1 MRHLSFPLVLSLAA
15 CDPWSNLRT
24 NANVSVDGALWSPAD
39 VVARVDGVYAPLPSA
54 GRLVRIDA
62 DAAVSEVDLDGA
74 FLRQLVSA
82 ADDQTLVG
90 FVERYTCADPK
101 ADVVD
106 DCAWDELGVHPSL
119 ALVRGAR
126 VDREIPLD
134 AAYNAL
140 SFADDGR
147 WAIAYFD
154 FDTLDLSESG
164 VVSLN
169 AVVAIDLDTGASTPV
184 AVGFDADQVL
194 FTYEA
199 NGAASRAVVLSQSS
213 VAVIDLTGTLPART
227 TTFPLALDAD
237 AVIVPS
243 DVALT
248 PDGQYAL
255 IATAS
260 TSDLYALDL
269 VNESI
274 NIVEL
279 DGVPASLTVDAL
291 HDRTWITYRTG
302 PVAVDA
308 LDHAGFEL
316 ERYELEERVSEIV
329 LTDTLA
335 LAWGPGLRDVYRIDL
350 NTGDQVEYRLQN
362 PAAAASVDPAGQTG
376 VVVTSATFG
385 GGPAAYPGLEL
396 LDLTDDGVVPYKL
409 EGFGVGVAFTESA
422 AGTRLLLLQ
431 EGVDYLLSLD
441 LGSGGMSEVSL
452 PAPPVAIGALPGGP
466 FYITH
471 TTSTGLVSFLAADDA
486 LTSAGGFATLGLAED
501 TPVVTDDGE
510 GE

>member
-1 MRHLSFPLVLSLAA
+1 MRHLTLPVLLSLVA

-24 NANVSVDGALWSPAD
+24 NANVSIAGPLWSPAD
-39 VVARVDGVYAPLPSA
+39 VVARVDGVYAPLPAA
-54 GRLVRIDA
+54 GRLVRVAA
-62 DAAVSEVDLDGA
+62 DASVTEVDLDGG
-74 FLRQLVSA
+74 FLHQLASG
-82 ADDQTLVG
+82 ADDATLVG
-90 FVERYTCADPK
+90 FLERYTCADPK

-106 DCAWDELGVHPSL
+106 DCKRDELGVHPSL
-119 ALVRGAR
+119 AVVRGGA

-134 AAYNAL
+134 AAYNAI

-147 WAIAYFD
+147 WAVAYFD
-154 FDTLDLSESG
+154 FDTLDLSDSG

-184 AVGFDADQVL
+184 AVGFDAEQVL

-199 NGAASRAVVLSQSS
+199 NGTASRAVVLSQSS
-213 VAVIDLTGTLPART
+213 VAVIDLTGTVPART

-243 DVALT
+243 DVVLT

-255 IATAS
+255 IATAT

-308 LDHAGFEL
+308 LNHAGFEL
-316 ERYELEERVSEIV
+316 ERYDFEERMTEIV
-329 LTDTLA
+329 LADGVA
-335 LAWGPGLRDVYRIDL
+335 LTWGRGLRDVYRIDL
-350 NTGDQVEYRLQN
+350 NTSDVVEYRLQN
-362 PAAAASVDPAGQTG
+362 PASDAFVDPAGQTG
-376 VVVTSATFG
+376 VVVTSASFG
-385 GGPAAYPGLEL
+385 GGPSAYPGLEL

-422 AGTRLLLLQ
+422 SGTRLLLLQ

-466 FYITH
+466 FFITH
-471 TTSTGLVSFLAADDA
+471 ETSTGLVSFLSADDA
-486 LTSAGGFATLGLAED
+486 LSSAGGFATLGLAEE
-501 TPVVTDDGE
+501 TPVVSDDGE
-510 GE
+510 VE